1 MKFEM
6 IRELVRKFHYQQTQ
20 NFLVT
25 AQLVISFHHMKL
37 TIISYFIIK
46 FFIIYYIKNE
56 YSSKATFVC
65 SICGMCVLFFDSDI
79 KFYVISNR

>member
-6 IRELVRKFHYQQTQ
+6 IRELVKKFHYQQTQ

-25 AQLVISFHHMKL
+25 AQLVISFHHIKL

-46 FFIIYYIKNE
+46 FLLNI
-56 YSSKATFVC
+56 T
-65 SICGMCVLFFDSDI
+65 
-79 KFYVISNR
+79 